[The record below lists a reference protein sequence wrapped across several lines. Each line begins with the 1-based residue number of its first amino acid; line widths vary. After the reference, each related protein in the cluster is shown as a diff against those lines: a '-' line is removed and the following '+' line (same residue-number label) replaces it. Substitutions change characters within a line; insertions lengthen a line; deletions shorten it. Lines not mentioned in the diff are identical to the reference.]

1 MISTNSCGR
10 NYIPNGVRTGAG
22 TPPHWRL
29 VSAQAR
35 PSDQA
40 AASVHRRAVLAVL
53 GASVLFGTT
62 GTAQEL
68 GPDGTTPLGVGA
80 LRIAVGSVALWC
92 FARRLPSVRTLV
104 RHPVPFALGALG
116 VAVYQPAFFAGIS
129 RCGVA
134 LGTILAL
141 GSGPLFAGS
150 LEWAVWRRLPTRPWA
165 VGTAL
170 SVAGGT
176 LLVAAGGGDARPDAV
191 GITCAL
197 AAGFGY
203 AVYALAA
210 KVLIER
216 GEDSTVALAWPFTLG
231 AMVLLIVAAGEP
243 LGWAVT
249 ADGMVMLLH
258 LGVLTVGLAYYLYGR
273 GLRTLDTS
281 TAVTLTLAEPL
292 TAALAAMIFLDERLG
307 VFGWIGA
314 ALVIAGLAVAG
325 GVGGVG
331 AAAGQS
337 LRARDG
343 ATRGASSGILG

>member
-1 MISTNSCGR
+1 VSVPAN
-10 NYIPNGVRTGAG
+10 
-22 TPPHWRL
+22 PP
-29 VSAQAR
+29 
-35 PSDQA
+35 A
-40 AASVHRRAVLAVL
+40 ATFASHHRAAVLAIL

-62 GTAQEL
+62 GTAREL
-68 GPDGTTPLGVGA
+68 GPDGTTALGVGA
-80 LRIAVGSVALWC
+80 LRIAIGSAALWC
-92 FARRLPSVRTLV
+92 FARRLPSVRTLAA
-104 RHPVPFALGALG
+104 HPLPFLLGAFG
-116 VAVYQPAFFAGIS
+116 VAVYQPCFFVGTE

-150 LEWAVWRRLPTRPWA
+150 LEWAVWRRLPTRAWVA
-165 VGTAL
+165 GTAL
-170 SVAGGT
+170 TVSGGT
-176 LLVAAGGGDARPDAV
+176 LLVSAGGGDARADAI
-191 GITCAL
+191 GILCAL

-231 AMVLLIVAAGEP
+231 AAVLLPFAAAEP

-249 ADGMVMLLH
+249 AEGVVMLLY

-273 GLRTLDTS
+273 GLRSLDTS

-292 TAALAAMIFLDERLG
+292 TAALAAMIFLDERLAT
-307 VFGWIGA
+307 FGWIGA
-314 ALVIAGLAVAG
+314 ALVVAGLAVAG
-325 GVGGVG
+325 GVGGRH
-331 AAAGQS
+331 S